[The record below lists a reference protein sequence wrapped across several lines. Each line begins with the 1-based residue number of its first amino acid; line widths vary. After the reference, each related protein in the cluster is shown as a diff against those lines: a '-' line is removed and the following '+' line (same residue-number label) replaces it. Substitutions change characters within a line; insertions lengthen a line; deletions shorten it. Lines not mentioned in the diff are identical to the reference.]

1 MKSIIITGASS
12 GLGFETAGKL
22 AKDKNNRL
30 ILACRNLQKAE
41 SARSKII
48 SDTGNEEVTVL
59 VLDTSSLSSVRAF
72 ARQYRDVFGTADVLI
87 NNAGISSQ
95 HSGTT
100 EDGFELVFATN
111 HLGHFLMT
119 NLLLPYMSE
128 MGRIITVS
136 SDMHEPPGGIEWKG
150 VEYIAH
156 PDKDDRKRYSY
167 SKLCNL
173 YFTYKLHDILQE
185 QGSKI
190 TANAFNPGFMATTNF
205 AGGHMDKTRALVV
218 KTTMPD
224 RFGDLEKSSDAL
236 AQIAVSEQYAD
247 ISGKY
252 FDRSTNTKETSA
264 LSYDTSNREE
274 LWRKSL
280 EYCGLTES

>member
-1 MKSIIITGASS
+1 MKNIIITGASS
-12 GLGFETAGKL
+12 GLGFETARKL

-41 SARSKII
+41 GAKSKIT
-48 SDTGNEEVTVL
+48 SDTGNQEVEVL

-72 ARQYRDVFGTADVLI
+72 ARQYQDVFETVDVLI

-111 HLGHFLMT
+111 HLGHFLLT
-119 NLLLPYMSE
+119 NLLLPCMPGN
-128 MGRIITVS
+128 GRIITVS
-136 SDMHEPPGGIEWKG
+136 SDMHDPPGGIEWNG
-150 VEYIAH
+150 VEAIAH
-156 PDKDDRKRYSY
+156 SEKDDRKRYAY

-173 YFTYKLHDILQE
+173 YFTYKLNDILQE
-185 QGSKI
+185 HGSKI

-205 AGGHMDKTRALVV
+205 AGGHMDKARAFAV

-236 AQIAVSEQYAD
+236 AEIAVSEQFANV
-247 ISGKY
+247 SGKY
-252 FDRSTNTKETSA
+252 FDRSTNTKQTSA
-264 LSYDTSNREE
+264 LSYDSENREE

>member
-1 MKSIIITGASS
+1 MKNIIITGASS
-12 GLGFETAGKL
+12 GLGLETARKL
-22 AKDKNNRL
+22 AKDQNNRL

-41 SARSKII
+41 GAKSKII
-48 SDTGNEEVTVL
+48 SDTGNEEVEVL

-72 ARQYRDVFGTADVLI
+72 ARQYRDVFGTVDVLI

-111 HLGHFLMT
+111 HLGHFLLT
-119 NLLLPYMSE
+119 NLLLPCMSE
-128 MGRIITVS
+128 TGRIITVS
-136 SDMHEPPGGIEWKG
+136 SDMHDPPGGIEWKD
-150 VEYIAH
+150 VESIAH
-156 PDKDDRKRYSY
+156 SEQDDRKRYSY

-205 AGGHMDKTRALVV
+205 AGGHMDKARALVV

-224 RFGDLEKSSDAL
+224 RFGDLETSSDAL
-236 AQIAVSEQYAD
+236 AEIAVTEQVAGV
-247 ISGKY
+247 SGKY
-252 FDRSTNTKETSA
+252 FDRSTNTKQTSA
-264 LSYDTSNREE
+264 LSYDTQNREE

-280 EYCGLTES
+280 AYCGLTES

>member
-1 MKSIIITGASS
+1 MKNIIITGASS
-12 GLGFETAGKL
+12 GLGFETARKL

-41 SARSKII
+41 GARSRII
-48 SDTGNEEVTVL
+48 NDTGNVEVTVL

-72 ARQYRDVFGTADVLI
+72 AKQYRDVFGTVDVLI

-111 HLGHFLMT
+111 HLGHFLLT

-128 MGRIITVS
+128 TGRIITVS

-150 VEYIAH
+150 VEYIARLE
-156 PDKDDRKRYSY
+156 KDDRKRYAY

-185 QGSKI
+185 HDSKI

-236 AQIAVSEQYAD
+236 AEIAVSEQFAD
-247 ISGKY
+247 VSGKY
-252 FDRSTNTKETSA
+252 FDRSTNTKETSV
-264 LSYDTSNREE
+264 LSYDTQNREE

-280 EYCGLTES
+280 AYCGLI